1 VRAAEP
7 AVAAAVEAEVIR
19 PRQAGQRGT
28 DVMLVDLRTG
38 RHQVLASVGDIAFNR
53 KEDLLAYTIDDA
65 VKDSDGLLVFD
76 TRSGRTVSLDNDAKQ
91 YNRLAWN
98 EDGTAIG
105 PERRRASREAGEDA
119 RARERAP
126 RLPQR
131 PRHRRGRRRSRHAD
145 YVRSGKTDTF
155 PKGWVVSARAPL
167 CQISRRWKFSVAS
180 IREARRSSKAMSLQR
195 VWREEA
201 Q

>member
-76 TRSGRTVSLDNDAKQ
+76 TRSGRTV
-91 YNRLAWN
+91 
-98 EDGTAIG
+98 
-105 PERRRASREAGEDA
+105 
-119 RARERAP
+119 
-126 RLPQR
+126 
-131 PRHRRGRRRSRHAD
+131 
-145 YVRSGKTDTF
+145 
-155 PKGWVVSARAPL
+155 
-167 CQISRRWKFSVAS
+167 
-180 IREARRSSKAMSLQR
+180 
-195 VWREEA
+195 
-201 Q
+201 